1 MNPLSLLF
9 IKTFS
14 LPLLF
19 GYGVEGR
26 GFSLYFT
33 NGYSGFCIRVYSIQR
48 YIESGLASEMS
59 QQIISYSYVLFVGIK
74 QGLGCGEMAEWL
86 IAPVLKTGIVLG
98 TIEGSNPSLS
108 FCILNTFVSFYL
120 CFSLFSPLISFF
132 HKKA

>member
-1 MNPLSLLF
+1 MNPLILLF

-19 GYGVEGR
+19 RYGVEGR

-59 QQIISYSYVLFVGIK
+59 
-74 QGLGCGEMAEWL
+74 
-86 IAPVLKTGIVLG
+86 
-98 TIEGSNPSLS
+98 
-108 FCILNTFVSFYL
+108 
-120 CFSLFSPLISFF
+120 
-132 HKKA
+132 

>member
-1 MNPLSLLF
+1 MNPFILLF

-14 LPLLF
+14 LPFLF

-59 QQIISYSYVLFVGIK
+59 
-74 QGLGCGEMAEWL
+74 
-86 IAPVLKTGIVLG
+86 
-98 TIEGSNPSLS
+98 
-108 FCILNTFVSFYL
+108 
-120 CFSLFSPLISFF
+120 
-132 HKKA
+132 

>member
-1 MNPLSLLF
+1 MNPLILLF

-19 GYGVEGR
+19 VYGVEGR

-59 QQIISYSYVLFVGIK
+59 
-74 QGLGCGEMAEWL
+74 
-86 IAPVLKTGIVLG
+86 
-98 TIEGSNPSLS
+98 
-108 FCILNTFVSFYL
+108 
-120 CFSLFSPLISFF
+120 
-132 HKKA
+132 